1 VKPPRSTRAL
11 PPADGH
17 ATGCTSIH
25 FGENQ
30 LSPCSIGISP
40 LPTAHPILLQQ
51 KSVRPFTPCY
61 RRCSLA
67 MGGSH
72 GFRSTVSDNRAVHTR
87 FPSGSGFHCLNRATD
102 GNSSGHSPKGTR
114 SPLFQKE
121 PPALTAW
128 TRSVSGSISLPSP
141 GCFSPFPHGTVRY
154 RSRPVSSLGSW
165 STQLPT
171 QFHELRGTRAWG
183 APVTHMDDGTITRYG
198 VAFQPLC
205 ACDVVWCGVLTGT
218 PLPAHNPIVA
228 TPVSLTRRWFRR
240 LPFRSPLLR
249 EWYLFLGLLRCF
261 SSPGA
266 LPREWVPEDKLRRV
280 APLGNDGLTA

>member
-1 VKPPRSTRAL
+1 MKPPRPTRAL

-87 FPSGSGFHCLNRATD
+87 FPSGSGFDCLNRATD

-114 SPLFQKE
+114 SPLFQRNHRLSLHGRDRFQGLFHS
-121 PPALTAW
+121 PRRGAFHRSLT
-128 TRSVSGSISLPSP
+128 V
-141 GCFSPFPHGTVRY
+141 
-154 RSRPVSSLGSW
+154 
-165 STQLPT
+165 
-171 QFHELRGTRAWG
+171 
-183 APVTHMDDGTITRYG
+183 
-198 VAFQPLC
+198 LC
-205 ACDVVWCGVLTGT
+205 AIGHDQ
-218 PLPAHNPIVA
+218 
-228 TPVSLTRRWFRR
+228 
-240 LPFRSPLLR
+240 
-249 EWYLFLGLLRCF
+249 
-261 SSPGA
+261 
-266 LPREWVPEDKLRRV
+266 
-280 APLGNDGLTA
+280 